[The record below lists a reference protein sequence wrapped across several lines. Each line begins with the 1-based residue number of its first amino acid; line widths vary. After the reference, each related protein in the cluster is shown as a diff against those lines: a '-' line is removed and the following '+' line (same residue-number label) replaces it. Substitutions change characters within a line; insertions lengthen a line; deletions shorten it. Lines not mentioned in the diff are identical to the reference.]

1 VRNII
6 YVQFLIL
13 YLLISC
19 TNEQKSAAI
28 NKKDILEIAF
38 SYHFQHFQSPL
49 EQQLLLKYKI
59 KSAAFVT
66 ERILKNEI
74 DSTTYLFYD
83 KEGRLKSRTTTECT
97 TVGCLPYRIRQEYIY
112 NGNRINRINDYTF
125 KYKYKYVSYYW
136 MLSDLNALS
145 IFDWE
150 DYIYKNDTIRIESG
164 SQAFEYVV
172 DKNENIIS
180 KKLRTKTNNQMVEV
194 EYHHS
199 NSNIVWEIKN
209 DLPDKSSE
217 VNYKVTDNNKVL
229 FTRKITPQ
237 KIYSTEYIFNGE
249 GLLAE
254 ILDYVNNNIESK
266 TKVTYTIY
274 KDKI

>member
-1 VRNII
+1 M
-6 YVQFLIL
+6 
-13 YLLISC
+13 
-19 TNEQKSAAI
+19 NEQKTTQV
-28 NKKDILEIAF
+28 NKQDILELAF

-49 EQQLLLKYKI
+49 EQQLLVKYKI
-59 KSAAFVT
+59 KAAAFVT

-74 DSTTYLFYD
+74 DSTTYLLFD
-83 KEGRLKSRTTTECT
+83 ELGNIKSRTTTECT
-97 TVGCLPYRIRQEYIY
+97 TVGCLPFRIRQEYIY
-112 NGNRINRINDYTF
+112 NDNRISKIIDYTF
-125 KYKYKYVSYYW
+125 KYKFKYVLDYW
-136 MLSDLNALS
+136 MLRDTNNLS

-150 DYIYKNDTIRIESG
+150 DYVYNNDTIKIESG
-164 SQAFEYVV
+164 SQAFEYVIDINGNV
-172 DKNENIIS
+172 IS
-180 KKLRTKTNNQMVEV
+180 KKLRAKSNDQISEV
-194 EYHHS
+194 KYHHS

-209 DLPDKSSE
+209 DLPSKSSE
-217 VNYKVTDNNKVL
+217 VNFKVTDNNKVL

-254 ILDYVNNNIESK
+254 ILDYLNSNIESK